1 MIMEI
6 ILCWLFMENIIPRQ
20 MTFEGRNFDFL
31 SGLTGLIVGILVY
44 RKIISSPRFI
54 IGWNLAGLALLINI
68 VSIAILS
75 APFPFR
81 MFMEEPANTVIA
93 YFPFIWLPG
102 FVVPVAYS
110 MHVLSI
116 KQALLKMKDSH

>member
-1 MIMEI
+1 
-6 ILCWLFMENIIPRQ
+6 MENIIPRQ

-31 SGLTGLIVGILVY
+31 TGLTGLIVGVLVY

-54 IGWNLAGLALLINI
+54 IGWNVLGLALLINI
-68 VSIAILS
+68 VSVAILS

-81 MFMEEPANTVIA
+81 MFMNDPANTVIA

-102 FVVPVAYS
+102 FVVPVAYC

-116 KQALLKMKDSH
+116 EQALLKMKDST